1 LLRSWS
7 QQILFRKRE
16 HDEQE
21 EVKKNREYEKDD
33 ERVAL
38 LRARKRK
45 DSRRHRPHSSLLTA
59 SLQETSCPALPQQ
72 KDMAYSGETM
82 FGLGIGELLIILVIV
97 LVVFGAGKLPEIGE
111 GIGRGIQNFRK
122 SVKTEEIDI
131 TPDKDA
137 EKQPDNP
144 SS

>member
-1 LLRSWS
+1 
-7 QQILFRKRE
+7 
-16 HDEQE
+16 
-21 EVKKNREYEKDD
+21 
-33 ERVAL
+33 
-38 LRARKRK
+38 
-45 DSRRHRPHSSLLTA
+45 
-59 SLQETSCPALPQQ
+59 
-72 KDMAYSGETM
+72 M